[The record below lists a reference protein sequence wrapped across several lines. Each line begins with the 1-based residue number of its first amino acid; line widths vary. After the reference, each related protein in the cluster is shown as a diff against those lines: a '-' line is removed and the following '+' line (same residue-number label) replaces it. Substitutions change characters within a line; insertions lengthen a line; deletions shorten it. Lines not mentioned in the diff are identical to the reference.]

1 MKSNQPKMENDM
13 IYVVATSTLKEGCKD
28 EFVKLAL
35 ANYKNVHAE
44 AGCISYLLNED
55 CATGMPNQPA
65 LRENCVTFVE
75 CWESVEHLK
84 AHLSQPHMKAFM
96 EAVRPLRVSSE
107 LRILTP
113 VK

>member
-1 MKSNQPKMENDM
+1 MENDM
-13 IYVVATSTLKEGCKD
+13 IYVIATSTLKEGCKD

-75 CWESVEHLK
+75 CWESIDALK
-84 AHLSQPHMKAFM
+84 AHLAAPHMKAFAA
-96 EAVRPLRVSSE
+96 AVKDLRTGSE
-107 LRILTP
+107 LRVVTP
-113 VK
+113 VV